1 MTASGPSGDG
11 RAPDFL
17 IIGAQKS
24 GTSSITQ
31 ALRRV
36 PGVFIPQKTEIHY
49 FNQSIAFDA
58 PDSWSQYLAEF
69 AAAPGNARTGEATP
83 DYLSSR
89 EAPRRIHERQPT
101 VRLVVSLRNPVDR
114 AYSAYWH
121 AKRIGAISRSV
132 QFEEVLERDVREF
145 GSDWT
150 TIISQ
155 GCYSTQLQRYL
166 RYFASEQIKVL
177 LFDDLLQDAP
187 AAMSALLEH
196 IGLETALEQM
206 HSSEPF
212 PHANA
217 AQTWRLPRVTH
228 KLMNRYRHHPQLAP
242 LIRRTL
248 TTPMAPPPMR
258 AETRAQLTDL
268 YRPWNRE
275 LEAMLGRSLAA
286 WEA

>member
-1 MTASGPSGDG
+1 MTAGGPSGDG

-31 ALRRV
+31 ALRRI
-36 PGVFIPQKTEIHY
+36 PGVFLPQKKEIHY
-49 FNQSIAFDA
+49 FNQPIIIDA
-58 PDSWSQYLAEF
+58 TDSWSRYLKEF
-69 AAAPGNARTGEATP
+69 AAAPEGALAGEATP
-83 DYLSSR
+83 DYLSAR
-89 EAPRRIHERQPT
+89 DAPRRIHQQIPT
-101 VRLVVSLRNPVDR
+101 VRLVISLRNPVDR

-121 AKRIGAISRSV
+121 AKRSGAISRSLP
-132 QFEEVLERDVREF
+132 FEEVIERDIREF
-145 GSDWT
+145 GSGWT
-150 TIISQ
+150 SIIAQ

-166 RYFASEQIKVL
+166 RYFAPEQIKVL

-187 AAMSALLEH
+187 AAMSAILDH
-196 IGLETALEQM
+196 IQPETPHEQNDNGE
-206 HSSEPF
+206 SF
-212 PHANA
+212 PHVNA

-228 KLMNRYRHHPQLAP
+228 KLMNRYRHHPQLGP

-248 TTPMAPPPMR
+248 TTRMVPPPMK
-258 AETRAQLTDL
+258 ADTRAQLTDL

-275 LEAMLGRSLAA
+275 LEAMLGRSLTA